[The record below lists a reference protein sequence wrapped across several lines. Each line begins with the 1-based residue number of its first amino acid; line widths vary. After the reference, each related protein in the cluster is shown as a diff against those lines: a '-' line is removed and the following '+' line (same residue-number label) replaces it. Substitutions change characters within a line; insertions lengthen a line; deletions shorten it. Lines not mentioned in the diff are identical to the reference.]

1 MRSQEEKK
9 SIVKSIKLSPSQI
22 QQIEEKANEKNMTF
36 SGYMVDCALHGSQG
50 ITPQIA
56 VKMQE
61 LVNMALE
68 LSDTLNENDYIRKE
82 EFRQKVSTFSE
93 ICTPLTP
100 QEKYDNMIKQT
111 GLFIEGGLDVWES
124 LK

>member
-1 MRSQEEKK
+1 MRSENEKK
-9 SIVKSIKLSPSQI
+9 SIVKSIKLSPLQL
-22 QQIEEKANEKNMTF
+22 QHIEEQADRKGMKF
-36 SGYMVDCALHGSQG
+36 SEYMLDCALHGSQG

-61 LVNMALE
+61 MVNMALE
-68 LSDTLNENDYIRKE
+68 FADILDENDYIRKE
-82 EFRQKVSTFSE
+82 EFRQKASTFAE

-100 QEKYDNMIKQT
+100 QEKYDNIIKQT
-111 GLFIEGGLDVWES
+111 GLFIEGGYDVWES

>member
-1 MRSQEEKK
+1 MRSESEKK
-9 SIVKSIKLSPSQI
+9 SIVKSIKLSPLQL
-22 QQIEEKANEKNMTF
+22 QHIEEQADKKGMKF
-36 SGYMVDCALHGSQG
+36 SEYMVDCALHGSQG

-61 LVNMALE
+61 MVNMALE
-68 LSDTLNENDYIRKE
+68 FADILDENDYIRKE
-82 EFRQKVSTFSE
+82 EFRQKASTYAE

-100 QEKYDNMIKQT
+100 QKKYDYIINQT
-111 GLFIEGGLDVWES
+111 ELFIEGGYDVWES

>member
-1 MRSQEEKK
+1 MRSENEKK
-9 SIVKSIKLSPSQI
+9 SIVKSIKLSPLQL
-22 QQIEEKANEKNMTF
+22 QHIEEQADKKGMKF
-36 SGYMVDCALHGSQG
+36 SEYMVDCALHGSHG

-61 LVNMALE
+61 MVNMALE
-68 LSDTLNENDYIRKE
+68 FADILDENDYIRKE
-82 EFRQKVSTFSE
+82 EFRQKANTFSE

-100 QEKYDNMIKQT
+100 QEKYNKLEKQMC
-111 GLFIEGGLDVWES
+111 LFIEGGAEIWES